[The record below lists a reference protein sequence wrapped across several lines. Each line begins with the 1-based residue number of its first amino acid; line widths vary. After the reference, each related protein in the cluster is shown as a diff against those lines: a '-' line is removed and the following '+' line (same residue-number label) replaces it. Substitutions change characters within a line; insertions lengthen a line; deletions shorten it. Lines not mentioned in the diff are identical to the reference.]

1 MSEQVSRIIVPVDGS
16 PTASAAARHA
26 SLLARL
32 LEVPLQLLHVMP
44 LNPAELCDIPA
55 NRQAEAHD
63 RAARSPR
70 RPSSVPGRRSTP
82 S

>member
-32 LEVPLQLLHVMP
+32 LEVPLTLGALGCR
-44 LNPAELCDIPA
+44 L
-55 NRQAEAHD
+55 
-63 RAARSPR
+63 R
-70 RPSSVPGRRSTP
+70 RTT
-82 S
+82 